1 MPTVFPILAK
11 IFYLIS
17 PASKSAEPEYVPSF
31 ILVLQVYNG
40 HCTAGICVMMM
51 DIPEM
56 ETNPE
61 QVSFCVLTH

>member
-1 MPTVFPILAK
+1 MSTVFPILAR

-17 PASKSAEPEYVPSF
+17 PDNKSGKPEYVPSF

-40 HCTAGICVMMM
+40 HCTAGICVKMM
-51 DIPEM
+51 DIPEL